1 MTLFAGF
8 PDVVLRGG
16 GLVAL
21 SASAGGVVSVPL
33 GPWENA

>member
-1 MTLFAGF
+1 VTLCAGF
-8 PDVVLRGG
+8 PDVVLRGV

-21 SASAGGVVSVPL
+21 PASAGGVVSVPP